1 MAGVENEDPI
11 NYAIDVLDRVYD
23 GTAAMTVNTQK
34 IIDFDVKKKIYYSYR
49 KKSTLE
55 SVAEREVTNYRA
67 YATED
72 GDWRED
78 YEPGDTGDVQLF

>member
-34 IIDFDVKKKIYYSYR
+34 IIDFNVKKDI
-49 KKSTLE
+49 L
-55 SVAEREVTNYRA
+55 
-67 YATED
+67 
-72 GDWRED
+72 
-78 YEPGDTGDVQLF
+78 